1 MKSKQTAKKMIC
13 KWNKKMEK
21 S

>member
-13 KWNKKMEK
+13 KWYKKMEK